1 MVVYAKGSEWRQW
14 DLHVHSPMS
23 FHWEGPRIE
32 PGRENAV
39 IDQMVDALNK
49 AAPTVYGLMDYWTFD
64 GWFALKQRLSTPG
77 APVLKKAV
85 FPGIELRLIA
95 PFDGRL
101 NAHVIFSDK
110 IEDQVLIDFKGKLKL
125 ALGDQPLSD
134 FALRNYA
141 RAADADKLKLHG
153 VDVERVKT
161 DDAYAFEAGCK
172 IAEITAESYRDAIT
186 SVPEG
191 MALGFM
197 PFDTNDG
204 LSRVHWEKHYAY
216 ALGLFKTSPI
226 FEVRN
231 PDTAAAFAGVRTDKN
246 DKWFDQFQAS
256 LGGVPRLAVSG
267 SDAHKFVGTP
277 GDNNDRGYGDF
288 PSNRITWIKADPTW
302 KGLLQ
307 ALKEPALRSFIGE
320 IPPKV
325 RTIRENSTYYISR
338 VTVAAEHERYSGT
351 WLDGT
356 DIELNADL
364 VAIIG
369 NKGSGKSALADVIS
383 AVGDSQQH
391 QHFSFLKARRFK
403 GTSGDPAK
411 GFSGELSWLSGNPLK
426 RNLNVI
432 ADPSAVE
439 MVRYIPQGRFEAL
452 CNAHVEGRSD
462 EFEHELRAVIFSHV
476 PNEVRLDASDFDR
489 LIERQEAP
497 SRAKLNE
504 MRRTLATLNEEI
516 VDIEEQMRPSVRMAL
531 QNQLNLK
538 RQEKQAH
545 IATKPAEIVAP
556 TGGLLPE
563 QQAATA
569 RITAIVNELSQMDQK
584 LAAAMKVK
592 EQEARRRQAIANL
605 QSRIEILK
613 SQYDDFL
620 ATTASDWSDANVK
633 AEDVVKFT
641 IDDKRLIAETA
652 RSTNAET
659 TVSSQSAMD
668 EAPRAGLLEEK
679 AKLTETLNAPQQQY
693 QAYLGQLNVWQTTLG
708 DIEGTATSPES
719 ERGLEARLAHL
730 DSLPDQLEAKHVKRR
745 EIAKGLHGVLD
756 EQRASRAALFEPI
769 QSLVEGNKLIGAE
782 YKLEF
787 QARLTGALSDFTDK
801 VFSLVKQQSG
811 ILRGQVESNAALKA
825 VLGGVDFSDSD
836 QTVRFVEKVLEMIK
850 STSVDGDM
858 SAILRKDQSARTLYD
873 YMFGLSY
880 LEPAYTLLFQDTP
893 IEQLSPGQRGA
904 LLLIF
909 YLLVDTKRNP
919 IVLDQPEENLDN
931 ETIVSLLVP
940 VVIEAKKH
948 RQIIMVTH
956 NPNLAVVCDA
966 EQIIHATFTRADS
979 QRIAYH
985 SGSIENE
992 ETNLRVVDVLEGTM
1006 RAFSNRGGKYHSR

>member
-1 MVVYAKGSEWRQW
+1 MVAYAKGSEWRQW
-14 DLHVHSPMS
+14 DLHVHSPYS
-23 FHWEGPRIE
+23 FHWAGQKIE
-32 PGRENAV
+32 QGNEDVV
-39 IDQMVDALNK
+39 IDRMVDAMNK
-49 AAPTVYGLMDYWTFD
+49 ATPSVYGLMDYWTFD
-64 GWFALKQRLSTPG
+64 GWLALKRRQG
-77 APVLKKAV
+77 KAEATALEKVV
-85 FPGIELRLIA
+85 FPGIELRLVA

-110 IEDQVLIDFKGKLKL
+110 IQDQLLADFKSRLKL
-125 ALGDQPLSD
+125 ALGNQPLSD
-134 FALRNYA
+134 SALRDYA
-141 RAADADKLKLHG
+141 RSADADKLKLHG
-153 VDVERVKT
+153 RSPDQVKN
-161 DDAYAFEAGCK
+161 DDAYALLVGCE
-172 IAEITAESYRDAIT
+172 IAEITAESYRDAIAA
-186 SVPEG
+186 VPEG
-191 MALGFM
+191 LALGFM
-197 PFDTNDG
+197 PFDTYDG
-204 LSRVHWEKHYAY
+204 LSKVHWDKHYAY

-226 FEVRN
+226 FEVRD
-231 PDTAAAFAGVRTDKN
+231 PDTAAAFSGVRTPKN
-246 DKWFDQFQAS
+246 DKWFEQFQAS
-256 LGGVPRLAVSG
+256 LGRVPRLSVSG
-267 SDAHKFVGTP
+267 SDAHKFVGTL

-307 ALKEPALRSFIGE
+307 AVKEPALRSFIGE
-320 IPPKV
+320 VPPKV
-325 RTIRENSTYYISR
+325 RTIRENSTYYMSR
-338 VTVAAEHERYSGT
+338 VSVTADNEKYSGT

-356 DIELNADL
+356 DLELNADL

-391 QHFSFLKARRFK
+391 HHFSFLKPRRFK
-403 GTSGDPAK
+403 GSSGEPAK
-411 GFSGELSWLSGNPLK
+411 GFSGELNWLSGKPLK
-426 RNLNVI
+426 RNLNDI

-462 EFEHELRAVIFSHV
+462 EFERELRAVIFSHV

-504 MRRTLATLNEEI
+504 LRRTLATLNEEI
-516 VDIEEQMRPSVRMAL
+516 VDIEEQMLPAVRTGL
-531 QNQLNLK
+531 QNLLDLK
-538 RQEKQAH
+538 RQERQAH
-545 IATKPAEIVAP
+545 IATKPLEIAAP
-556 TGGLLPE
+556 TGGLSPV

-569 RITAIVNELSQMDQK
+569 HIAGIVEELSQMDEK
-584 LAAAMKVK
+584 LASAIKVR

-605 QSRIEILK
+605 QSRVEILK
-613 SQYDDFL
+613 SQYADFL
-620 ATTASDWSDANVK
+620 STTAVDWGDAHLK
-633 AEDVVKFT
+633 AQDVVKLT
-641 IDDKRLIAETA
+641 VDDERLIAEIKKSTA
-652 RSTNAET
+652 LEAAT
-659 TVSSQSAMD
+659 TSQSVVD
-668 EAPRAGLLEEK
+668 EAPRPALLAEK
-679 AKLTETLNAPQQQY
+679 ARLTETLNAPQQQY
-693 QAYLGQLNVWQTTLG
+693 QAYLGQLTAWQTTLG
-708 DIEGTATSPES
+708 TIEGSAASPES
-719 ERGLEARLAHL
+719 EKGLEARLARL
-730 DSLPDQLEAKHVKRR
+730 DTLPDQLDAKREKRR
-745 EIAKGLHGVLD
+745 ELAKSLHGVLD

-769 QSLVEGNKLIGAE
+769 QNLVEGNRLIGAE

-787 QARLTGALSDFTDK
+787 QARLTGALSDFSEK
-801 VFSLVKQQSG
+801 IFSVVKQQSG
-811 ILRGQVESNAALKA
+811 VLRGQAESNAALKA
-825 VLGGVDFSDSD
+825 ILDKTEFSNAD
-836 QTVRFVEKVLEMIK
+836 QTVHFVEEALAMIK
-850 STSVDGDM
+850 SVPGDGDI
-858 SAILRKDQSARTLYD
+858 SAILRKDQTTRTLYD

-880 LEPAYTLLFQDTP
+880 LEPTYTLLFQDTP

-966 EQIIHATFTRADS
+966 EQIIHATFSRADG
-979 QRIAYH
+979 QRIEYR

-1006 RAFSNRGGKYHSR
+1006 RAFNNRGGKYHGQ

>member
-1 MVVYAKGSEWRQW
+1 MYSKGSEWRQW
-14 DLHVHSPMS
+14 DLHIHSPKS
-23 FHWEGPRIE
+23 YHWEGPKFE
-32 PGRENAV
+32 PGKEDAV
-39 IDQMVDALNK
+39 IDQMIDALNK
-49 AAPTVYGLMDYWTFD
+49 ATPAVYGFMDYWTFD
-64 GWFALKQRLSTPG
+64 GWFALQRRLSAPG
-77 APVLKKAV
+77 APTLDKIV

-101 NAHVIFSDK
+101 NAHVLFSDK
-110 IEDQVLIDFKGKLKL
+110 IDDQVLVDFKSKLKL
-125 ALGDQPLSD
+125 AFTDQPLSD

-141 RAADADKLKLHG
+141 RAADADKLKLHHL
-153 VDVERVKT
+153 DVERVKS
-161 DDAYAFEAGCK
+161 DDAYALEAGCK
-172 IAEITAESYRDAIT
+172 IAEITAESYREAIA

-197 PFDTNDG
+197 PFDTYDG
-204 LSRVHWEKHYAY
+204 LSSVQSLKHYAY

-256 LGGVPRLAVSG
+256 LDGVPRLAVSG

-277 GDNNDRGYGDF
+277 GDNNSRGYGDF

-320 IPPKV
+320 VPPKV

-391 QHFSFLKARRFK
+391 QHFSFLKPRRFK
-403 GTSGDPAK
+403 GNSGEPAK
-411 GFSGELSWLSGNPLK
+411 GFSGELSWLSGKPLK

-432 ADPSAVE
+432 ADSSAVE

-489 LIERQEAP
+489 LIERQEGP

-516 VDIEEQMRPSVRMAL
+516 VDVEEQMRPSVRTGL

-538 RQEKQAH
+538 RQEKGAH

-556 TGGLLPE
+556 TGGLSPE
-563 QQAATA
+563 QQAATT
-569 RITAIVNELSQMDQK
+569 RIAEIVNELSQKDEK
-584 LAAAMKVK
+584 LANVMKVK
-592 EQEARRRQAIANL
+592 EQEARRRQAISNL

-613 SQYDDFL
+613 SQYADFL
-620 ATTASDWSDANVK
+620 ATTASDWDNANIKV
-633 AEDVVKFT
+633 EDVVRFSV
-641 IDDKRLIAETA
+641 DDKRLVVETA
-652 RSTNAET
+652 KSTGAENA
-659 TVSSQSAMD
+659 VSSQSAAD
-668 EAPRAGLLEEK
+668 EAPRTKLIEEK

-693 QAYLGQLNVWQTTLG
+693 QAYLAQLVIWQTTLAT
-708 DIEGTATSPES
+708 IEGTATSPES
-719 ERGLEARLAHL
+719 EKGLEARLAHL
-730 DSLPDQLEAKHVKRR
+730 DSLPAQFEAKRVKRR
-745 EIAKGLHGVLD
+745 EIAKGLHGILD

-769 QSLVEGNKLIGAE
+769 QGLVEGNKLIGAE

-787 QARLTGALSDFTDK
+787 QARLSGALSDFTDK

-811 ILRGQVESNAALKA
+811 ILRGQVENNAALKA
-825 VLGGVDFSDSD
+825 VLDNVDFSDSD
-836 QTVRFVEKVLEMIK
+836 KTVYFVERVLEMIK
-850 STSVDGDM
+850 SASADGDM

-880 LEPAYTLLFQDTP
+880 VEPTYTLLFQDTP

-966 EQIIHATFTRADS
+966 EQIIHATFSRAEG

-985 SGSIENE
+985 AGSIENE

-1006 RAFSNRGGKYHSR
+1006 RAFSNRGGKYHTPKL